1 MFVGSNFGLRFPF
14 CGIDFIHTKQKKSH
28 GNNKTNNKLSDCSAV
43 SEALDSGTFSSH

>member
-14 CGIDFIHTKQKKSH
+14 CGIDCGTSSH
-28 GNNKTNNKLSDCSAV
+28 ENNKTNNKLSDCSTV